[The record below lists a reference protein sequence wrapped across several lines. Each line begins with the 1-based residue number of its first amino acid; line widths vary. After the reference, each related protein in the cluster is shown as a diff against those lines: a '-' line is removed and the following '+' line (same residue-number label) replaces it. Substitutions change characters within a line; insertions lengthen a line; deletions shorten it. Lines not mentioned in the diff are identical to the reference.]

1 MQQREVY
8 HSPEKTIDFVQTKA
22 EERRVRSA
30 RHVKFDRL

>member
-8 HSPEKTIDFVQTKA
+8 HSPEKAINFVQTKA
-22 EERRVRSA
+22 EEQRVRPA